1 MTTRVN
7 LLPWRDMRRK
17 EQDRQ
22 LLSIGIFAWLLM
34 GLVVFYGHHQVTTLI
49 DGQQARNK
57 YLQTQI
63 GELDKVI
70 AKIKDLKTQRSAL
83 VNRMGV
89 IYKLQ
94 SDRTR
99 MVHIMDE
106 LARTLPE
113 GVYYKSLKQNGNSLV
128 LTGGAQSNA
137 RIAALLRNFE
147 GSQWFANPDLKVV
160 NVVHKGNS
168 RISDFNLT
176 VTQLAQ
182 SKEKT
187 KEADEEKK
195 AQKKKPAKKGKSS

>member
-49 DGQQARNK
+49 EGQQARNK
-57 YLQTQI
+57 YLHTQI
-63 GELDKVI
+63 ADLDKVI
-70 AKIKDLKTQRSAL
+70 AKIKDIKKQRSAL

-99 MVHIMDE
+99 MVHIMDA

-113 GVYYKSLKQNGNSLV
+113 GVYYKSMKQSGNNLI

-147 GSQWFANPDLKVV
+147 GSQWFANPNLKVV
-160 NVVHKGNS
+160 NVVHKGSS
-168 RISDFNLT
+168 RISNFNLT
-176 VTQLAQ
+176 VTQLSEAKDQ
-182 SKEKT
+182 TKKKE
-187 KEADEEKK
+187 EEKK
-195 AQKKKPAKKGKSS
+195 EQKKKPAKKGKRS

>member
-1 MTTRVN
+1 MTTHVN

-34 GLVVFYGHHQVTTLI
+34 GLVVFYGHHQVSTLI

-57 YLQTQI
+57 YLKGQI
-63 GELDKVI
+63 ADLDKVI
-70 AKIKDLKTQRSAL
+70 AKIKDIKKQRQAL

-113 GVYYKSLKQNGNSLV
+113 GVYYKTLKQKGDNLI

-137 RIAALLRNFE
+137 RIAALLRNLE

-160 NVVHKGNS
+160 NVKSKGGS
-168 RISDFNLT
+168 RVSDFNLT

-182 SKEKT
+182 AKDEAKKKE
-187 KEADEEKK
+187 EEKK
-195 AQKKKPAKKGKSS
+195 AAEKKPAKKGKRS

>member
-49 DGQQARNK
+49 EGQQARNK
-57 YLQTQI
+57 YLKTQI
-63 GELDKVI
+63 ADLDKVI
-70 AKIKDLKTQRSAL
+70 AKIKDLKKQRSAL

-89 IYKLQ
+89 IYNLQ

-99 MVHIMDE
+99 MVHIMDA

-113 GVYYKSLKQNGNSLV
+113 GVYYQSMKQSGNNLI

-147 GSQWFANPDLKVV
+147 GSQWFANPNLKVV
-160 NVVHKGNS
+160 NIVHKGSS
-168 RISDFNLT
+168 RISNFNLT
-176 VTQLAQ
+176 VTQLSQAKDETKK
-182 SKEKT
+182 KE
-187 KEADEEKK
+187 EEKK
-195 AQKKKPAKKGKSS
+195 TQKKKPAKKGKRS